1 MEMVNIMWGRFGS
14 LLSFARV
21 CMIDDDAWMMTDGAF
36 YNGAGRRVGIGRSG
50 IMQQPYVRVCA
61 LVWLHHGSHA
71 RMVLHAIEY
80 VIECTH
86 VRSEAAGKT
95 YIRSNR
101 PSIQYTMGKAILY
114 L

>member
-1 MEMVNIMWGRFGS
+1 MEVVNILWGRFWC

-101 PSIQYTMGKAILY
+101 PSI
-114 L
+114 

>member
-1 MEMVNIMWGRFGS
+1 
-14 LLSFARV
+14 
-21 CMIDDDAWMMTDGAF
+21 MIDDDAWMMTDGAF